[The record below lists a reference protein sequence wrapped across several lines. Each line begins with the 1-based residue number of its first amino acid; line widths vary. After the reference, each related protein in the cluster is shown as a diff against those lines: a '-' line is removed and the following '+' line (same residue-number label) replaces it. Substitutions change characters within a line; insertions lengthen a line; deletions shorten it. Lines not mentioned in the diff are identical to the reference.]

1 MSMAHSTAHA
11 VALPARVVAGIA
23 GGLAGGVVF
32 GILMQAWDMLP
43 MVAMLVNSESVAV
56 GWLVHLFNSALFG
69 VIFAVLF
76 GRWAATLVARTR
88 SSASESAAA
97 IGLGY
102 GVLWWVLGALLIMP
116 AWLGMNEMIFELN
129 TTAWRSLVGHL
140 AYGLLLGL
148 VYALLGSRMRR
159 G

>member
-1 MSMAHSTAHA
+1 MTSAHA
-11 VALPARVVAGIA
+11 AAHPFALPARVLAGII

-32 GILMQAWDMLP
+32 GVLMQVWDMLP
-43 MVAMLVNSESVAV
+43 MVAMLVDSESVAI

-69 VIFAVLF
+69 AIFAVLA
-76 GRWAATLVARTR
+76 GRWAATLVP
-88 SSASESAAA
+88 A
-97 IGLGY
+97 IGLGLAY

-129 TTAWRSLVGHL
+129 TTAWRSLAGHL

-148 VYALLGSRMRR
+148 VYTVLGPRLQRR
-159 G
+159 

>member
-1 MSMAHSTAHA
+1 MTMAHSTAHA
-11 VALPARVVAGIA
+11 VALPARVLAGIA

-76 GRWAATLVARTR
+76 GRWAAALVP
-88 SSASESAAA
+88 AAA

-148 VYALLGSRMRR
+148 VYALLGPRMRR
-159 G
+159 S

>member
-1 MSMAHSTAHA
+1 MTTAHTTA
-11 VALPARVVAGIA
+11 PTVAFPARLAAGIA
-23 GGLAGGVVF
+23 GGLVGGVVF
-32 GILMQAWDMLP
+32 GILMQAWDMMP
-43 MVAMLVNSESVAV
+43 MVAMLVDSESIGV

-69 VIFAVLF
+69 AIFAVLA
-76 GRWAATLVARTR
+76 GRWATALLP
-88 SSASESAAA
+88 AA
-97 IGLGY
+97 GLGLVY

-116 AWLGMNEMIFELN
+116 ARLGMNEMIFELN

-148 VYALLGSRMRR
+148 VYVMVGPRLRR

>member
-1 MSMAHSTAHA
+1 MTMAHSTAHA
-11 VALPARVVAGIA
+11 VALPARVLAGIA

-69 VIFAVLF
+69 AIFAVLF
-76 GRWAATLVARTR
+76 GRWAATLVP
-88 SSASESAAA
+88 AAA

-129 TTAWRSLVGHL
+129 STAWRSLVGHL

-148 VYALLGSRMRR
+148 VYALLGPRMRR
-159 G
+159 S